1 MGPQSGGRSPV
12 PPVRLLEITITPAS
26 QARKLLKAKH
36 NQTQIIEMLWNCTK
50 GGSKAYELW
59 KRWQNKNIAVLRLV

>member
-1 MGPQSGGRSPV
+1 VGGDRQF
-12 PPVRLLEITITPAS
+12 RQLGLLEITITPAS

-50 GGSKAYELW
+50 GGSKAYDLW
-59 KRWQNKNIAVLRLV
+59 KRWQDKNNKDK